1 MDARSKTAWDKA
13 MDWWRNNP
21 HSMIIRNLACNR
33 MIQRGCEEIGSS
45 DINHTVYSMWCEWER
60 TKSQYPSEILYLVDY
75 ANS

>member
-1 MDARSKTAWDKA
+1 MDAHSKAAWEKA
-13 MDWWRNNP
+13 MAWWKNNP
-21 HSMIIRNLACNR
+21 YSTTIRNLSCNR

-60 TKSQYPSEILYLVDY
+60 TKSQYPDEIMYLVDY